1 MTLLNKSL
9 IFTVSEKYKPNRYPI
24 FLNYNVIY
32 IIVLLFF
39 SNFDLIAQ
47 EKDSFYLKKIQQFTS
62 SNNDSL
68 LYYSNKLKRSTDICN
83 RIKALNF
90 EAKAYYQM
98 SNVNKAESLLKNVLK
113 EINDNNSDLVC
124 LKMNHL
130 NTLNRLFWIYKNKR
144 SYQKAYDVAI
154 ERKKLSET
162 IEDKNYYNATNNSV
176 NSNIAIIKNVM
187 GFHEEARNILK
198 NNYYRLPYIYKNLS
212 EQNFYKDDK
221 KKAGYY
227 LTLNQ
232 TSTLNLI
239 GESFLQSSDNYKSIY
254 LDSASYYFK
263 ESFKIA
269 KNFDPPHKDSETLYQ
284 LREAEVLIAKHQYKK
299 SLELINQYSKNSK
312 EYNTYQKINSLKAIC
327 FQNLE
332 EKDSAVKY
340 SRKFLSN
347 FKKQRNNKER
357 LIAIYNILSNYYFQ
371 TEQIDSARKYSEL
384 TISELNLFNKN
395 KSSVNKTHHLYNYND
410 INKLNEKIL
419 KNKRNKILWFI
430 TIGAFLIMIL
440 SYLIYNYKKKIN
452 ESSFKKNEQDVII
465 EKKDYNIDKITE
477 DNILQGIIEFKNS
490 KGFLDKNFT
499 INMLAKKLGTNT
511 SYLSYIFNQNYNQ
524 SFKQFITNLRIDYL
538 ILQLKENPKFKNYTI
553 KALAEE
559 IGYTNASAFSRAF
572 KKYKGINP
580 SDYIKS
586 LN

>member
-1 MTLLNKSL
+1 MILLNKRL
-9 IFTVSEKYKPNRYPI
+9 IFTISEKYKLNRYPI
-24 FLNYNVIY
+24 FLNYKVIFL
-32 IIVLLFF
+32 IVLLFF

-47 EKDSFYLKKIQQFTS
+47 EKESFYLKKIQQFTS

-98 SNVNKAESLLKNVLK
+98 SNVNKAESILKNVLK

-130 NTLNRLFWIYKNKR
+130 NTLNKLFWIYKNKR

-154 ERKKLSET
+154 ERKKISES
-162 IEDKNYYNATNNSV
+162 IENKNYYNAINNSI
-176 NSNIAIIKNVM
+176 NNNIAIIKDLM

-198 NNYYRLPYIYKNLS
+198 NNYKSLPDIYNKLI
-212 EQNFYKDDK
+212 EQNYFKDDI

-269 KNFDPPHKDSETLYQ
+269 KNFAPPHKDTETVYQ

-340 SRKFLSN
+340 SRKFLNN

-395 KSSVNKTHHLYNYND
+395 KTYVNKAHYLYNYND

-419 KNKRNKILWFI
+419 TNKRNKNLWFL
-430 TIGAFLIMIL
+430 TLAVFLIVIL
-440 SYLIYNYKKKIN
+440 SYLFFNYKKKIK
-452 ESSFKKNEQDVII
+452 ESSLNKIEQDII
-465 EKKDYNIDKITE
+465 NEKKDYNIDKITE
-477 DNILQGIIEFKNS
+477 DTILQGIIEFKNS

-499 INMLAKKLGTNT
+499 INVLAKKLGTNT

-524 SFKQFITNLRIDYL
+524 SFKQFITKLRIDYL
-538 ILQLKENPKFKNYTI
+538 IIILNEDTKYKNYTI

-572 KKYKGINP
+572 KKYMGINP